1 MKNKKGSTLLIVM
14 MAFTLFAL
22 LSTGISVLFFL
33 NLRLRIKKIEERA
46 SYIELSNAVY
56 QYLNETSESE
66 INETSESEIVE
77 GNEEFSG
84 YTVQVSRSGDNYEI
98 IFQHSEND
106 KIRAEILVRFQG
118 EIYEIYSWRKG

>member
-46 SYIELSNAVY
+46 SYIDLSNAVY
-56 QYLNETSESE
+56 QYL
-66 INETSESEIVE
+66 NETSESEIVE

-84 YTVQVSRSGDNYEI
+84 YTVQVSISGDNYEI